1 LIAVVPV
8 LICVQP
14 DRGSDRLV
22 LVSTSYVWPFAPLKV
37 IGNERNSREHGQLSL
52 HGVAQNCP
60 ASLIGPMLVRSFA
73 ARLRAGLAAAPF
85 LPRVAILALRSA
97 GEEPDILASRWL
109 DVSELIWFRCAP
121 SWFACGAR

>member
-1 LIAVVPV
+1 
-8 LICVQP
+8 
-14 DRGSDRLV
+14 
-22 LVSTSYVWPFAPLKV
+22 V

-97 GEEPDILASRWL
+97 GEESDILASRWRDSSGCFRIDL
-109 DVSELIWFRCAP
+109 VSLRAKLVCLWCSLELQVGFL
-121 SWFACGAR
+121 